1 LAHKICIMTKF
12 IAGSVVKKALTKQ
25 DLKIDRVNFDLNIFS
40 TLSKGDN
47 FKLKN
52 CWKFSGISEQA
63 YIVSYSNSY
72 RLAIV
77 KPEIEYRAQSATS
90 DYLAAYIRFNDDIPD
105 TIIQP
110 LTFAEAVMN
119 ILFHQNIQIPKHSTF
134 NKKYL
139 LQSTDKNRIVEI
151 LTPEIIEVFELH
163 DDLHLEIRNNECV
176 IYFLRP
182 IQEDDG
188 LILVSIVQKLLNI

>member
-1 LAHKICIMTKF
+1 
-12 IAGSVVKKALTKQ
+12 V
-25 DLKIDRVNFDLNIFS
+25 
-40 TLSKGDN
+40 
-47 FKLKN
+47 
-52 CWKFSGISEQA
+52 SEQA

-72 RLAIV
+72 RLGIV
-77 KPEIEYRAQSATS
+77 KPEIVYRAQSVTS
-90 DYLAAYIRFNDDIPD
+90 DYLAAYIPFNNHFPD

-110 LTFAEAVMN
+110 ITFAEMVMN
-119 ILFHQNIQIPKHSTF
+119 ILFHQNIQIPKHSIF

-163 DDLHLEIRNNECV
+163 DDLHLEIRNNECL

-182 IQEDDG
+182 MQENDG